1 VIAWARWEVVGT
13 RVVWQ
18 KWRWTELAV
27 TLGLA
32 LVTFRRVDL
41 APDGPRDGTLVA
53 SLPPPPGDMNAP
65 ARGRRQE
72 TGWWPRQPRLAP
84 CGLPRYE
91 TVSGGASPRPLD
103 ATGHRPGQRHTPK
116 SERPPPTV
124 RPRLARWIRQ
134 TSGFSHPPPG
144 CPPASWA
151 CVATAMPLDGRY
163 TGIISTFDTL
173 PIQPCT
179 AD

>member
-53 SLPPPPGDMNAP
+53 SLPP
-65 ARGRRQE
+65 
-72 TGWWPRQPRLAP
+72 TG
-84 CGLPRYE
+84 
-91 TVSGGASPRPLD
+91 
-103 ATGHRPGQRHTPK
+103 
-116 SERPPPTV
+116 
-124 RPRLARWIRQ
+124 
-134 TSGFSHPPPG
+134 
-144 CPPASWA
+144 
-151 CVATAMPLDGRY
+151 
-163 TGIISTFDTL
+163 
-173 PIQPCT
+173 
-179 AD
+179 